1 MINKKQSKKNK
12 TKLYVL
18 ATFIMLG
25 LFSLIFVDLG
35 VMRLIE
41 LKKMKRSLNSD
52 IQILLSQQIGLND
65 EIHKLT
71 YDTLY
76 IEKIA
81 REKFLMVRPGEKVFR
96 VIESKQVQ

>member
-1 MINKKQSKKNK
+1 MNKKQTKKNK
-12 TKLYVL
+12 IKLYIL
-18 ATFIMLG
+18 GTFITIG
-25 LFSLIFVDLG
+25 LASLIFFDLG

-41 LKKMKRSLNSD
+41 LKQMKRSLNSD
-52 IQILLSQQIGLND
+52 IQLLLSQQIGLND

>member
-1 MINKKQSKKNK
+1 MINKKQSKRNK

-25 LFSLIFVDLG
+25 LSSLIFVDLG

-71 YDTLY
+71 YDTSY

>member
-1 MINKKQSKKNK
+1 MNKKQSKKNK
-12 TKLYVL
+12 IKLYILV
-18 ATFIMLG
+18 TFIIMG
-25 LFSLIFVDLG
+25 LASLIFVDLG

-41 LKKMKRSLNSD
+41 LKKMKQSLSSD
-52 IQILLSQQIGLND
+52 IQVLLSQQIGLND
-65 EIHKLT
+65 EINKLT

-81 REKFLMVRPGEKVFR
+81 REKFLMVKPGEKVFR

>member
-1 MINKKQSKKNK
+1 MNKKQSKKNK
-12 TKLYVL
+12 IKLYIL
-18 ATFIMLG
+18 AIFIIMG
-25 LFSLIFVDLG
+25 LASLIFVDLG

-41 LKKMKRSLNSD
+41 LKKMKQSLSSD
-52 IQILLSQQIGLND
+52 IQVLLSQQIGLND
-65 EIHKLT
+65 EINKLT

-81 REKFLMVRPGEKVFR
+81 REKFLMVKPGEKVFR

>member
-18 ATFIMLG
+18 ATFIILG
-25 LFSLIFVDLG
+25 LSSLIFVDLG

>member
-25 LFSLIFVDLG
+25 LSSLIFVDLG
-35 VMRLIE
+35 VMQLIE

>member
-25 LFSLIFVDLG
+25 LSSLIFVDLG

-96 VIESKQVQ
+96 VMESKQVQ

>member
-1 MINKKQSKKNK
+1 MNKKQSKKNK
-12 TKLYVL
+12 IKLYILGSFITIGL
-18 ATFIMLG
+18 AA
-25 LFSLIFVDLG
+25 LIFIDLG
-35 VMRLIE
+35 IMRLIE
-41 LKKMKRSLNSD
+41 LKKMKRSLNLD
-52 IQILLSQQIGLND
+52 IQALLSQQIGLND

>member
-25 LFSLIFVDLG
+25 LSSLIFVDLG

-65 EIHKLT
+65 EIYKLT

-96 VIESKQVQ
+96 VIESKKVQ

>member
-1 MINKKQSKKNK
+1 MINKKQSKRNK

-25 LFSLIFVDLG
+25 LSSLIFVDLG
-35 VMRLIE
+35 VMRLVE
-41 LKKMKRSLNSD
+41 LKKIKRSLNSD
-52 IQILLSQQIGLND
+52 IQFLLSQQIGLND

-96 VIESKQVQ
+96 VMESKQVQ

>member
-25 LFSLIFVDLG
+25 LSSLIFVDLG

-71 YDTLY
+71 HDTLY

>member
-25 LFSLIFVDLG
+25 LSSLIFVDLG

-41 LKKMKRSLNSD
+41 LKKMKRSLNAD

>member
-18 ATFIMLG
+18 VAFIMLG

>member
-12 TKLYVL
+12 IKLYVL
-18 ATFIMLG
+18 VALIMLG
-25 LFSLIFVDLG
+25 LASLIFIDLG
-35 VMRLIE
+35 VIRLIE
-41 LKKMKRSLNSD
+41 LKKMKSSLNSD
-52 IQILLSQQIGLND
+52 IQVLLSQQIGLND
-65 EIHKLT
+65 EIYKLT
-71 YDTLY
+71 HDTLY

>member
-12 TKLYVL
+12 IKLYALV
-18 ATFIMLG
+18 AFIMLG
-25 LFSLIFVDLG
+25 LASLIFVDLG
-35 VMRLIE
+35 VMRLVE
-41 LKKMKRSLNSD
+41 LKKIKRSLNTD
-52 IQILLSQQIGLND
+52 IQFLLSQQIGLND

>member
-1 MINKKQSKKNK
+1 MNKKQSKKNK
-12 TKLYVL
+12 IKLYIL
-18 ATFIMLG
+18 GSFITIG
-25 LFSLIFVDLG
+25 LVALIFIDLG
-35 VMRLIE
+35 IMRLIE
-41 LKKMKRSLNSD
+41 LKKMKRSLNLD
-52 IQILLSQQIGLND
+52 IQALLSQQIGLND
-65 EIHKLT
+65 ELHKLT

>member
-25 LFSLIFVDLG
+25 LSSLIFVDLG

-41 LKKMKRSLNSD
+41 LKKMKHSLNSD

-71 YDTLY
+71 YDTSY

>member
-25 LFSLIFVDLG
+25 LSSLIFVDLG

-52 IQILLSQQIGLND
+52 IQTLLSQQIGLND

>member
-1 MINKKQSKKNK
+1 MNKKQSKKNK
-12 TKLYVL
+12 IKLYIL
-18 ATFIMLG
+18 GSFITIG
-25 LFSLIFVDLG
+25 LVALIFIDLG
-35 VMRLIE
+35 IMRLIE
-41 LKKMKRSLNSD
+41 LKKMKRSLNLD
-52 IQILLSQQIGLND
+52 IQALLSQQIGLND

>member
-25 LFSLIFVDLG
+25 LSSLIFVDLG

-81 REKFLMVRPGEKVFR
+81 REKYLMVRPGEKVFR

>member
-1 MINKKQSKKNK
+1 MNKKKSKKNK
-12 TKLYVL
+12 IKLYIL
-18 ATFIMLG
+18 ATFIAIG
-25 LFSLIFVDLG
+25 LASLIFVDLG

-41 LKKMKRSLNSD
+41 LKKMKQSLSSD
-52 IQILLSQQIGLND
+52 IQVLLSQQIGLND
-65 EIHKLT
+65 EINKLT

-81 REKFLMVRPGEKVFR
+81 REKFLMVKPGEKVFR

>member
-25 LFSLIFVDLG
+25 LSSLIFVDLG

-41 LKKMKRSLNSD
+41 LKKMKRSLNAD

-96 VIESKQVQ
+96 VMESKQVQ

>member
-25 LFSLIFVDLG
+25 VSSLIFVDLG

-96 VIESKQVQ
+96 VMESKQVQ

>member
-1 MINKKQSKKNK
+1 
-12 TKLYVL
+12 
-18 ATFIMLG
+18 
-25 LFSLIFVDLG
+25 
-35 VMRLIE
+35 
-41 LKKMKRSLNSD
+41 MKRSLNSD

>member
-12 TKLYVL
+12 TKLYLL

-25 LFSLIFVDLG
+25 LSSLIFVDLG

>member
-1 MINKKQSKKNK
+1 MTKKQKKLNK
-12 TKLYVL
+12 IKLYVL
-18 ATFIMLG
+18 FLFIATGSL
-25 LFSLIFVDLG
+25 SLIFIDLG
-35 VMRLIE
+35 LIQLIE
-41 LKKMKRSLNSD
+41 LKKMKTSLNSN
-52 IQILLSQQIGLND
+52 IQELLSQQISLND

-81 REKFLMVRPGEKVFR
+81 REKFLMVKPGEKVFR

>member
-25 LFSLIFVDLG
+25 LFSLIFIDLG

-41 LKKMKRSLNSD
+41 LKKTKSSLNSD

>member
-25 LFSLIFVDLG
+25 LSSLIFVDLG

>member
-25 LFSLIFVDLG
+25 LSSLIFVDLG

-76 IEKIA
+76 IEQIA
-81 REKFLMVRPGEKVFR
+81 SEKFLMVRPGEKVFR

>member
-1 MINKKQSKKNK
+1 MNRKQQKRNKIKFYLLFSFF
-12 TKLYVL
+12 V
-18 ATFIMLG
+18 MG
-25 LFSLIFVDLG
+25 LFSLVFVDLG
-35 VMRLIE
+35 IMKLIK
-41 LKKMKRSLNSD
+41 LKKKKNALNSD
-52 IQILLSQQIGLND
+52 IRALLNQQIGLND

-96 VIESKQVQ
+96 VIESKQIQ